1 MSKSLEKPSG
11 MFVFG
16 TVKDRRKR
24 EIEKADKK
32 IEIITYEVADNDG
45 HIYYVEAFDPE
56 NYYDAGAGMEA
67 YLFGEGDD
75 PYFAR
80 NYSLV
85 GDNEDRATLIELLYN
100 RSLADTPA
108 ESAEAMRAYPH
119 LRAKLD
125 FMAERVREFFGTVYW
140 EEADGA

>member
-56 NYYDAGAGMEA
+56 NYYDRAQYVQIPVYIKTYKKKNGDPA
-67 YLFGEGDD
+67 YTINVKSVVKTLHGES
-75 PYFAR
+75 F
-80 NYSLV
+80 
-85 GDNEDRATLIELLYN
+85 
-100 RSLADTPA
+100 
-108 ESAEAMRAYPH
+108 
-119 LRAKLD
+119 
-125 FMAERVREFFGTVYW
+125 
-140 EEADGA
+140 